1 MKRLSRLSVRLLV
14 ALVFVAPSVA
24 SAQIEAG
31 RVPLQT
37 AITELARF
45 RQRYAEMY
53 NTKDVAEL
61 GAMFGDNA
69 IMLTDDGAMLVG
81 KPAIEAR
88 LKMGAPSFTHVVI
101 TSDSMTVYGNTAVD
115 HGTAKFHAPG
125 KPEMVQNYLVVLRR
139 GMKEWKLV
147 SLANVPVPPAK

>member
-24 SAQIEAG
+24 SAQIEPG

-37 AITELARF
+37 ALTELARF
-45 RQRYAEMY
+45 RERYAEMY

-61 GAMFGDNA
+61 AVMYGDHA
-69 IMLTDDGAMLVG
+69 IVIANDGSMTVG
-81 KPAIEAR
+81 KAAITAG
-88 LKMGAPSFTHVVI
+88 LKAGAPSFTHVVI

-115 HGTAKFHAPG
+115 HGTAKFHSAG
-125 KPEMVQNYLVVLRR
+125 KPELVERYLVVLRR
-139 GMKEWKLV
+139 GMKEWKVV
-147 SLANVPVPPAK
+147 SLANVPVLPAK